1 VRFFIVT
8 PLIVLLL
15 LIVNRGMS
23 GGAAVL
29 TEGLYT
35 PEMIAGLLGISG
47 VMILT
52 RVRSDHSLIST
63 VCRIF
68 LPVFALI
75 LFAITP
81 FIPDDI
87 RMVVTQIG
95 IDTFCTVYSLLLS
108 AILLATASRMRSLL
122 VPFATAI
129 LVALGLIAL
138 LTFRGTEADF
148 LGDWRPR
155 VCVALFSCTVILLL
169 YTPGSQIWRRLFENS
184 ADEGRASAPS
194 LQQRCAALGKACNL
208 TEREAEILPLLGR
221 GYSASYVAD
230 MLVVAE
236 STIRT
241 HRQNIYRKL
250 DINSREELFDMLDD
264 LTIDFCSERAAET
277 ARR

>member
-1 VRFFIVT
+1 
-8 PLIVLLL
+8 
-15 LIVNRGMS
+15 MS
-23 GGAAVL
+23 GGATVL

-35 PEMIAGLLGISG
+35 PEMIAGLLAISG

-63 VCRIF
+63 ICRIF
-68 LPVFALI
+68 LPVFALV
-75 LFAITP
+75 LFAIAPFTP
-81 FIPDDI
+81 DNI
-87 RMVVTQIG
+87 RMVIMQIG

-108 AILLATASRMRSLL
+108 AILLATASRIRSLL
-122 VPFATAI
+122 MPFATAI
-129 LVALGLIAL
+129 LIALGLVAL
-138 LTFRGTEADF
+138 LIFRGTEADF

-155 VCVALFSCTVILLL
+155 VCVALFACTVILLL
-169 YTPGSQIWRRLFENS
+169 YTPGSQIWRKLFESS
-184 ADEGRASAPS
+184 ADEGHTSAPS
-194 LQQRCAALGKACNL
+194 LQQRCAVLGKTCNL

-250 DINSREELFDMLDD
+250 NINSREELLDMLDNP
-264 LTIDFCSERAAET
+264 TVNFCSES
-277 ARR
+277 ARTT